1 MFKSTG
7 NPGVEREQLK
17 TTSWALYH
25 KSELTELITNITSL
39 INSIERLFPAIQAQL
54 ALVEWEIREL
64 RDSETLEHVEKA
76 AQGVD
81 GMLQAA
87 RETRTGHQYS
97 NVKIEGR
104 GHLGDMFGSDWK
116 GDAVGLSPSYNDVLS
131 DQDGKASMGNK
142 YSGKDFWED

>member
-7 NPGVEREQLK
+7 NPQVERE
-17 TTSWALYH
+17 H
-25 KSELTELITNITSL
+25 
-39 INSIERLFPAIQAQL
+39 IERLFPATQAQL
-54 ALVEWEIREL
+54 ALAEWEIREL
-64 RDSETLEHVEKA
+64 WDSETLEHVEKA

-81 GMLQAA
+81 DMLFQAA

-116 GDAVGLSPSYNDVLS
+116 GDAVGLSPSYNDVPL
-131 DQDGKASMGNK
+131 DQDGKVSMGNK
-142 YSGKDFWED
+142 YSGMDFWED